1 MGKPLSDAY
10 PVIGYPE
17 DKKEFGK
24 TRVYYFGVVGIS
36 RIQLVTDQNDI
47 IRDGRWD
54 GTILGLEE
62 PSKAMYGYYLRTLPK
77 SSTQ

>member
-1 MGKPLSDAY
+1 
-10 PVIGYPE
+10 
-17 DKKEFGK
+17 
-24 TRVYYFGVVGIS
+24 VGIS